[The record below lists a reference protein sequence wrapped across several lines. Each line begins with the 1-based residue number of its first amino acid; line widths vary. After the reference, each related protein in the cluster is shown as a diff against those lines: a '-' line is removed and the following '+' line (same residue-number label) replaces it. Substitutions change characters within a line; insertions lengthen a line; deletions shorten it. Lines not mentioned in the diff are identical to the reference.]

1 MVPDSDPR
9 GLTPDPPT
17 TVHHDRDAPRLRDLS
32 AAQWKSG
39 LAAWLGLAFD
49 GMEAHLYIL
58 VAAPFVAELIRA
70 PSPSDPGVGRHS
82 AYIQAAFLVGW
93 AAGGVLFGR
102 VGDRLGR
109 SRTLSL
115 TILLYAA
122 CTGLSALSQ
131 TWWHLLIL
139 RFLAALGIG
148 GEWAAGAALVTETWP
163 RRWRAW
169 TSPAL
174 MTAYEC
180 GMLLATLAVFVL
192 PASPRAVFVV
202 GVVPALMVFWLRRSL
217 PEPAEWHAAR
227 SEARPARPR
236 LTDLFRRPLLRTT
249 TLTILLCSL
258 ALTISWLHQFWLVQY
273 LRTLPDLRSWS
284 PAEKGRYISLASTL
298 TILAAIPGNF
308 LAAWLA
314 HRLGYRKALAL
325 MFLGWLV
332 ATVATFGVPRGHVAI
347 LYRIVWGS
355 FFGGGLFGVLPL
367 YIPPLFPTLLRTTGA
382 GLSYNVGRLAAAA
395 GTVIFG
401 LYAPVSDY
409 RHALLTSSV
418 LFLPAMLVALVIPES
433 PAG

>member
-1 MVPDSDPR
+1 MMNEIDPSD
-9 GLTPDPPT
+9 LAAAT
-17 TVHHDRDAPRLRDLS
+17 TMRHGPGVPRLRDLS
-32 AAQWKSG
+32 AAQWKAG
-39 LAAWLGLAFD
+39 LAAWMGLAFD

-58 VAAPFVAELIRA
+58 VATPFVAELIGA
-70 PSPSDPGVGRHS
+70 ASPADPDIGRTS

-115 TILLYAA
+115 TILVYAA
-122 CTGLSALSQ
+122 CTGLSALSR

-148 GEWAAGAALVTETWP
+148 GEWAAGAALIAETWP
-163 RRWRAW
+163 RRWRSW

-180 GMLLATLAVFVL
+180 GMLLATLAVYAL
-192 PASPRAVFVV
+192 PANPRAAFVV
-202 GVVPALMVFWLRRSL
+202 GVLPALLVFWLRRAL

-227 SEARPARPR
+227 AEARRAR
-236 LTDLFRRPLLRTT
+236 LGLVDLFRPPLRRATVL
-249 TLTILLCSL
+249 TLLLCSL
-258 ALTISWLHQFWLVQY
+258 ALTISWLGQFWFVQY
-273 LRTLPDLRSWS
+273 LRTLPDLLTWS
-284 PAEKGRYISLASTL
+284 PAEKGRYVSSASTL
-298 TILAAIPGNF
+298 GIMAAIPGNF
-308 LAAWLA
+308 FAAWMA

-325 MFLGWLV
+325 MFLGGLL
-332 ATVATFGVPRGHVAI
+332 ASVATFGVPRGHSEI
-347 LYRIVWGS
+347 LYWFPWIS
-355 FFGGGLFGVLPL
+355 FFAGGLFGVLPL

-382 GLSYNVGRLAAAA
+382 GFSYNVGRVAAAA

-409 RHALLTSSV
+409 RLALLASSV
-418 LFLPAMLVALVIPES
+418 LYVPAILMALVVPES
-433 PAG
+433 SAE